1 MADSA
6 ERVRKHRARKALED
20 DALRRARANVLEP
33 SRYVWDDK
41 AGEYRAV
48 TAQERQAMLAD
59 ATARAERYALW
70 RLDAFERGECAHPY

>member
-6 ERVRKHRARKALED
+6 ERMRRMRARQAREE
-20 DALRRARANVLEP
+20 DALKRARGNVLEP

-48 TAQERQAMLAD
+48 TAAERAAMLAD

>member
-6 ERVRKHRARKALED
+6 ERMRRLRARKAREED
-20 DALRRARANVLEP
+20 VLRRARENVLEP

-41 AGEYRAV
+41 AGEYRTV
-48 TAQERQAMLAD
+48 TPAERERMLSD